1 MARENKYLGSIIIS
15 TLLFL
20 KLFWIRFEA
29 KKILCIL
36 CQIADSEK
44 SAFHEFL
51 IALFYR
57 FLRTQN
63 WIRLNFRNKQVIVE
77 CMQAVPGAGWM
88 EDILG
93 ALSDN
98 QARTGSTLTSNATF
112 FYKKILPFTR
122 HLLFFSKVFL
132 KKSS

>member
-1 MARENKYLGSIIIS
+1 M
-15 TLLFL
+15 
-20 KLFWIRFEA
+20 
-29 KKILCIL
+29 CIL
-36 CQIADSEK
+36 CQIADGEK
-44 SAFHEFL
+44 SAFHEFFK
-51 IALFYR
+51 ALFYR

-122 HLLFFSKVFL
+122 HLLFFKVFF